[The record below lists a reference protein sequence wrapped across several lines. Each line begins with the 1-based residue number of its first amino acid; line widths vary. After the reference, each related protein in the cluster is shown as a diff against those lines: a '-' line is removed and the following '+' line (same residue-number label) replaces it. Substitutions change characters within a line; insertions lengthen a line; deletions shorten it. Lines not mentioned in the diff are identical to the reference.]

1 MEIQHYHLTARDW
14 RWLKKAPSDG
24 SDILVWHDIRLT
36 DDDNPDEE
44 RKRLGEYLRG
54 LHVESDTVAACT
66 QPVNFPDVDVS
77 GGCVFLRFPMRVQ
90 WNSPRA
96 AYMMMLCMKGVLIS
110 IGAPDIP
117 LFDRA
122 LLRLQN
128 GSELSEPSSQ
138 ALLLFIMDVC
148 TDISTRQYMAARA
161 AVEALADRIYDEPDN
176 IGQDEL
182 IAIRRCVGRLYSQ
195 FEDQLYCMSVL
206 QSLQTQSVPFSH
218 LKAELRDVMDS
229 QNHVVRSQDQLEIR
243 LRDLHND
250 CLLHAQRK
258 TDYRLRVLTVLTS
271 LCMPLSV
278 IAGIYG
284 MNFHFMPE
292 LEWKYGYF
300 AVLGLMAFITAALLI
315 FFFRRGW
322 FK

>member
-1 MEIQHYHLTARDW
+1 MEIRHYHLTARDW
-14 RWLKKAPSDG
+14 RWLKKTPPEGD
-24 SDILVWHDIRLT
+24 DILVWHDIHM
-36 DDDNPDEE
+36 EE
-44 RKRLGEYLRG
+44 SQEELQRLGAYLHG
-54 LHVESDTVAACT
+54 LHVDAEVSAACT
-66 QPVNFPDVDVS
+66 VPVNFPDVDVS
-77 GGCVFLRFPMRVQ
+77 GGCVFVRFPLRMQ
-90 WNSPRA
+90 WNSPKA
-96 AYMMMLCMKGVLIS
+96 SYVMMLCMKGMLVSIS
-110 IGAPDIP
+110 SPQIQ
-117 LFDRA
+117 LLDRA
-122 LLRLQN
+122 LARLEN

-138 ALLLFIMDVC
+138 ALLLFIMDAC
-148 TDISTRQYMAARA
+148 TDMSTRQYMTARA

-218 LKAELRDVMDS
+218 LKAELRDIMDS
-229 QNHVVRSQDQLEIR
+229 QNHLVRSQDQLEIR

-284 MNFHFMPE
+284 MNFRFMPE

-300 AVLGLMAFITAALLI
+300 VVLGVMGVITVSLLA

>member
-1 MEIQHYHLTARDW
+1 MEIRHYHLTARDW
-14 RWLKKAPSDG
+14 RWLKKAPPEGD
-24 SDILVWHDIRLT
+24 DILVWHDIRMEESQ
-36 DDDNPDEE
+36 DELQH
-44 RKRLGEYLRG
+44 LGSYLHS
-54 LHVESDTVAACT
+54 LHVDAEVVTACT
-66 QPVNFPDVDVS
+66 LPVNFPDVDVS
-77 GGCVFLRFPMRVQ
+77 GGCVFLRFPLRTQ
-90 WNSPRA
+90 WNSQKA
-96 AYMMMLCMKGVLIS
+96 AYVMMLCTKGMLVS
-110 IGAPDIP
+110 IGTPDIP

-122 LLRLQN
+122 LMRLEN

-148 TDISTRQYMAARA
+148 TDISTRQYMAARS

-182 IAIRRCVGRLYSQ
+182 IAIRRCIGRLYSQ

-218 LKAELRDVMDS
+218 LKAELRDIMDS

-300 AVLGLMAFITAALLI
+300 TVLGIMGIITVSLLV

>member
-1 MEIQHYHLTARDW
+1 MEIRHYHLTARDW
-14 RWLKKAPSDG
+14 RWLKKTPPEGD
-24 SDILVWHDIRLT
+24 DILVWHDIRM
-36 DDDNPDEE
+36 EE
-44 RKRLGEYLRG
+44 SQEELQHLGAYLHG
-54 LHVESDTVAACT
+54 LHVDAEVSAACT
-66 QPVNFPDVDVS
+66 VPVNFPDVDVS
-77 GGCVFLRFPMRVQ
+77 GGCVFVRFPLRMQ
-90 WNSPRA
+90 WNSPKA
-96 AYMMMLCMKGVLIS
+96 SYVMMLCMKGMLVSIS
-110 IGAPDIP
+110 SPQIQ
-117 LFDRA
+117 LLDRA
-122 LLRLQN
+122 LARLEN

-138 ALLLFIMDVC
+138 ALLLFIMDAC
-148 TDISTRQYMAARA
+148 TDMSTRQYMTARA

-182 IAIRRCVGRLYSQ
+182 IAIRRCVGHLYSQ

-218 LKAELRDVMDS
+218 LKAELRDIMDS
-229 QNHVVRSQDQLEIR
+229 QNHLVRSQDQLEIR

-284 MNFHFMPE
+284 MNFRFMPE

-300 AVLGLMAFITAALLI
+300 VVLGVMGVITVSLLA

>member
-1 MEIQHYHLTARDW
+1 MEIRHYHLTARDW
-14 RWLKKAPSDG
+14 RWLKKTPPEGD
-24 SDILVWHDIRLT
+24 DILVWHDIRM
-36 DDDNPDEE
+36 EE
-44 RKRLGEYLRG
+44 SQEELQHLGAYLHG
-54 LHVESDTVAACT
+54 LHVDAEVSAACT
-66 QPVNFPDVDVS
+66 VPVNFPDVDVS
-77 GGCVFLRFPMRVQ
+77 GGCVFVRFPLRMQ
-90 WNSPRA
+90 WNSPKA
-96 AYMMMLCMKGVLIS
+96 SYVMMLCMKGMLVSIS
-110 IGAPDIP
+110 SPQIQ
-117 LFDRA
+117 LLDRA
-122 LLRLQN
+122 LARLEN

-138 ALLLFIMDVC
+138 ALLLFIMDAC
-148 TDISTRQYMAARA
+148 TDMSTRQYMTARA

-218 LKAELRDVMDS
+218 LKAELRDIMDS
-229 QNHVVRSQDQLEIR
+229 QNHLVRSQDQLEIR

-284 MNFHFMPE
+284 MNFRFMPE

-300 AVLGLMAFITAALLI
+300 VVLGVMGVITVSLLA

>member
-1 MEIQHYHLTARDW
+1 MEIRHYHLTARDW
-14 RWLKKAPSDG
+14 RWLKKAPSEGD
-24 SDILVWHDIRLT
+24 DILVWHDVRM
-36 DDDNPDEE
+36 EE
-44 RKRLGEYLRG
+44 TQEELQRLGAYLHG
-54 LHVESDTVAACT
+54 LHVDAEVAAACT
-66 QPVNFPDVDVS
+66 VPVNFPDVDVS
-77 GGCVFLRFPMRVQ
+77 GGCVFVRFPLRMQ
-90 WNSPRA
+90 WNSPKA
-96 AYMMMLCMKGVLIS
+96 TYVMMLCMKGMFVSIS
-110 IGAPDIP
+110 SPQIQ
-117 LFDRA
+117 LLDRA
-122 LLRLQN
+122 LSRLEN

-138 ALLLFIMDVC
+138 ALLLFIMDAC
-148 TDISTRQYMAARA
+148 TDMSTRQYMTARA

-229 QNHVVRSQDQLEIR
+229 QNHLVRSQDQLEIR

-284 MNFHFMPE
+284 MNFRFMPE

-300 AVLGLMAFITAALLI
+300 VVLGVMGVITAALLA

>member
-1 MEIQHYHLTARDW
+1 MDIRHYHLTARDW
-14 RWLKKAPSDG
+14 RWIRKAPSDG
-24 SDILVWHDIRLT
+24 NAILVWHDIRLGENENT
-36 DDDNPDEE
+36 EADM
-44 RKRLGEYLRG
+44 KHLGEYLHG
-54 LHVESDTVAACT
+54 LHVDAEAVTACT
-66 QPVNFPDVDVS
+66 LPVNFPDVDVS
-77 GGCVFLRFPMRVQ
+77 GGCVFLRFPLRTQ
-90 WNSPRA
+90 WNSPRPV
-96 AYMMMLCMKGVLIS
+96 YMMLLCMKGVFIT
-110 IGAPDIP
+110 IGASDMPT
-117 LFDRA
+117 FDRA
-122 LLRLQN
+122 LLRLEN
-128 GSELSEPSSQ
+128 GSELAEPSSQ
-138 ALLLFIMDVC
+138 ALLLFLLDIC
-148 TDISTRQYMAARA
+148 TDISTRQYMAARS
-161 AVEALADRIYDEPDN
+161 AVEALSDRIYDEPDN

-218 LKAELRDVMDS
+218 LKAELRDIMDS

-300 AVLGLMAFITAALLI
+300 AVLALMGVITVSLLV

>member
-1 MEIQHYHLTARDW
+1 
-14 RWLKKAPSDG
+14 
-24 SDILVWHDIRLT
+24 
-36 DDDNPDEE
+36 
-44 RKRLGEYLRG
+44 
-54 LHVESDTVAACT
+54 
-66 QPVNFPDVDVS
+66 
-77 GGCVFLRFPMRVQ
+77 
-90 WNSPRA
+90 
-96 AYMMMLCMKGVLIS
+96 
-110 IGAPDIP
+110 
-117 LFDRA
+117 
-122 LLRLQN
+122 
-128 GSELSEPSSQ
+128 
-138 ALLLFIMDVC
+138 
-148 TDISTRQYMAARA
+148 
-161 AVEALADRIYDEPDN
+161 
-176 IGQDEL
+176 
-182 IAIRRCVGRLYSQ
+182 
-195 FEDQLYCMSVL
+195 MSVL

-300 AVLGLMAFITAALLI
+300 AVLGIMGVITVSLLV

>member
-1 MEIQHYHLTARDW
+1 MEIRHYHLTARDW
-14 RWLKKAPSDG
+14 RWLKKTPPGGD
-24 SDILVWHDIRLT
+24 DILVWHDIRLEES
-36 DDDNPDEE
+36 DEE
-44 RKRLGEYLRG
+44 LQRLSAYLRG
-54 LHVESDTVAACT
+54 LHVDAEVVTACSRS
-66 QPVNFPDVDVS
+66 VNFPDVDVS
-77 GGCVFLRFPMRVQ
+77 GGCVFLRFPLRAQ

-96 AYMMMLCMKGVLIS
+96 AYVMLLCMKGTLIS
-110 IGAPDIP
+110 IGAPETP

-122 LLRLQN
+122 LQRLEN
-128 GSELSEPSSQ
+128 GNELSEPSSQ
-138 ALLLFIMDVC
+138 ALLLFIMDIC
-148 TDISTRQYMAARA
+148 TDVSTRQYMTARS

-218 LKAELRDVMDS
+218 LKAELRDIMDS

-300 AVLGLMAFITAALLI
+300 AVLGLMGAITAALLL
-315 FFFRRGW
+315 FFFKRGW

>member
-1 MEIQHYHLTARDW
+1 MEVRHYHLTARDW
-14 RWLKKAPSDG
+14 RWIRKAPSGDNA
-24 SDILVWHDIRLT
+24 ILVWHDIRL
-36 DDDNPDEE
+36 DGSDNPEE
-44 RKRLGEYLRG
+44 ELKQLGEYLRRV
-54 LHVESDTVAACT
+54 HVEAEVVAACT
-66 QPVNFPDVDVS
+66 LPVNFPDVDVS
-77 GGCVFLRFPMRVQ
+77 GGCVFVRFPLRMQ
-90 WNSPRA
+90 WNGARPVYA
-96 AYMMMLCMKGVLIS
+96 MLLCIKGLFIS
-110 IGAPDIP
+110 IGSTDMPP
-117 LFDRA
+117 FDRA
-122 LLRLQN
+122 LMRLEN

-138 ALLLFIMDVC
+138 ALLLYILDIC
-148 TDISTRQYMAARA
+148 TDMSTRQYMAARS
-161 AVEALADRIYDEPDN
+161 AVETLADRIYDEPDN
-176 IGQDEL
+176 IRQDEL
-182 IAIRRCVGRLYSQ
+182 IAIRRCVSRLYSQ

-206 QSLQTQSVPFSH
+206 QSLQTQSVPFGH
-218 LKAELRDVMDS
+218 LKAELRDIMDS

-300 AVLGLMAFITAALLI
+300 AVLGLMGVITVSLLI